1 MVKTDTIKAIMLIPV
16 NAITGVF
23 SVEIFAI
30 LNQKGGS
37 AKTTTAVNLS
47 STLAEQKK
55 HVLLIDIDPQGSAS
69 SWLGF
74 QKPSKELYTV
84 FVENRSIA
92 GIVNNTAIPGLD
104 IIASSPWL
112 ISADKVLSSEVGA
125 ENILKQRLEE
135 LKDTPWDYVLIDCP
149 PTLGIMSLNALTAA
163 HKVLVPLETHIMA
176 VQGLVQLLNTIQ
188 TVKERLN
195 PSLEI
200 DGILP
205 CRVNKRTRLSQ
216 DIIANLREKFNGKVY
231 TSTIREN
238 VKLAEAPSF
247 GQPITIYDTKST
259 GAEDYRSLASEIIK
273 NRRDK

>member
-1 MVKTDTIKAIMLIPV
+1 
-16 NAITGVF
+16 VF
-23 SVEIFAI
+23 SVEIIAI

-37 AKTTTAVNLS
+37 AKTTTAVNLGS
-47 STLAEQKK
+47 ALAEQKK
-55 HVLLIDIDPQGSAS
+55 RVLLIDIDPQGSAS

-74 QKPSKELYTV
+74 REPSKGLYTV
-84 FVENRSIA
+84 FVENGSIA
-92 GIVNNTAIPGLD
+92 DIINNTAIHGLD

-125 ENILKQRLEE
+125 ETILKQRIDS
-135 LKDTPWDYVLIDCP
+135 LKEPPWDYILIDCP

-176 VQGLVQLLNTIQ
+176 VQGLVQLINTIH

-195 PSLEI
+195 PLLEI

-216 DIIANLREKFNGKVY
+216 DIISDLRNKFNGKVY
-231 TSTIREN
+231 NTTIREN
-238 VKLAEAPSF
+238 IKLAEAPSF
-247 GQPITIYDTKST
+247 GQPITVYDTKST
-259 GAEDYRSLASEIIK
+259 GAEDYRCLASEIIK
-273 NRRDK
+273 NKKGKQRG

>member
-1 MVKTDTIKAIMLIPV
+1 M
-16 NAITGVF
+16 
-23 SVEIFAI
+23 EILAI

-37 AKTTTAVNLS
+37 AKTTTAVNLGS
-47 STLAEQKK
+47 ALAEKKQK
-55 HVLLIDIDPQGSAS
+55 VLLIDIDSQGSAS

-74 QKPSKELYTV
+74 KNTEKGIFNLFTENASILE
-84 FVENRSIA
+84 FVNKTSID
-92 GIVNNTAIPGLD
+92 GLD

-112 ISADKVLSSEVGA
+112 VSADKSLAGEIGA
-125 ENILKQRLEE
+125 ETILKNNLFG
-135 LKDTPWDYVLIDCP
+135 LKEPIWDYVLIDCP

-176 VQGLVQLLNTIQ
+176 VQGLAQLMNTIN
-188 TVKERLN
+188 TIRDRLN

-216 DIIANLREKFNGKVY
+216 DIISDLRKRFGKKIY
-231 TSTIREN
+231 ETTIREN

-247 GQPITIYDTKST
+247 GKPITIYDTKSS
-259 GAEDYRSLASEIIK
+259 GAEDYRSLAMEIIK
-273 NRRDK
+273 RRKGK